1 MPYDGE
7 TPSWAALMRRA
18 ADERVGQ
25 MHTAIPGRVV
35 KYDAATQKAWVQPVV
50 KGISPVDGSS
60 VKMPQLP
67 SMPVVFPQGGGFS
80 ITWPLK
86 PGDTVLVIFSE
97 QAMAQWLISGNDD
110 AEPEHPWR
118 FELTDGIV
126 LAGMRPFVGSLT
138 SPSDTEMKLGLE
150 DETAQIVINVDGGVV
165 VKSDDV
171 RLGSAAASDFVALS
185 SLVAA
190 ELVKIQTAISGVGG
204 VYTPGAVAAAQVKAQ

>member
-25 MHTAIPGRVV
+25 MHTAIPGRVI

-50 KGISPVDGSS
+50 KGTSPVDGSS
-60 VKMPQLP
+60 VKIPQLP

-118 FELTDGIV
+118 FEMTDGIV
-126 LAGMRPFVGSLT
+126 LAGMRPFVGPLT
-138 SPSDTEMKLGLE
+138 STSETEMKIGLE
-150 DETAQIVINVDGGVV
+150 DESAQIVIDETG
-165 VKSDDV
+165 V
-171 RLGSAAASDFVALS
+171 RLGSGTASDFVALS
-185 SLVAA
+185 SLVDS
-190 ELVKIQTAISGVGG
+190 ELNKISVLLAGLGLT
-204 VYTPGAVAAAQVKAQ
+204 YTPLPTSALKVKAY